1 MKPPIRASIVF
12 ALCLGMSLIVL
23 SIATSYGTINSLISE
38 AQQETAAQQKA
49 MLLEQVVSEF
59 KTAEFLQQRYLL
71 GNAVADLAAYQQAR
85 AALQQAVLRVPAA
98 QVAAGGR
105 QDWRALENAIARRI
119 ELMEQAVMARQQVGL
134 EAATAMVGSALNRQL
149 HDEIDRLASRIKTS
163 ETQAVERAKEETRQT
178 GQTVKWL
185 ILLGGLLSLG
195 VLAWAILMIIRSQ
208 AKYRR
213 MAEEFS
219 DSEIMS
225 RAVTESMAEGVVTVN
240 QDGII
245 VNANSAAPHLFGYS
259 VEGLVGRNVATLLP
273 KRYQMG
279 FAEFFGALASRPHGF
294 RESDTKILGLRRDG
308 TEFSVNASFG
318 DVRVGGRRLFTVT
331 LRDMTESNRISEAL
345 RNSKAQLRQ
354 LRQLRQLTD
363 TVPVLIAYVDKQLR
377 VQFHNKAYEEMFG
390 LAWEQI
396 HHKTMREVMGLPLY
410 AQVEGHVR
418 QVLAGHSVRYEREQ
432 VSASGERRDY
442 AMTYS
447 PRYSENDEQ
456 NEIIGFFSMGNDITE
471 LKRMDRMKSE
481 FVSTVSHEL
490 RTPLTS
496 IRGSLGLVWG
506 GVTGELP
513 EKAKVLIGIAKNNC
527 ERLIRLI
534 NDILDIEKIESNQIR
549 LELQALELAP
559 LMEQVV
565 AANEG
570 FAAQHNVK
578 LQLHTT
584 NAPIWVH
591 VDSDRLIQV
600 VTNLLSNAIKFS
612 PAQGLVQ
619 IVVAGESGR
628 ARVEISDNGPGIPE
642 EFRHRIFRKFSQ
654 ADSSDTRQKG
664 GTGLGLNIS
673 KAILECMEGS
683 IGFTTESR
691 VGTTFFFELP
701 EWREAPPVTA
711 PIGLYAVTRPRILV
725 CEDDPDVAQ
734 LIGMMLDKGGFD
746 ADMAHTAAQVRE
758 GLKMASYA
766 AMTLDVKLPYENGLK
781 LIRELRQ
788 EKRTADLPI
797 LVLSV
802 TAEESRLHADHHALA
817 ISDWLEKPLDEQR
830 LLECLRRAI
839 KNSRA
844 SERAESV

>member
-1 MKPPIRASIVF
+1 MKPPFRASIIF
-12 ALCLGMSLIVL
+12 ALCLGLCLIVL
-23 SIATSYGTINSLISE
+23 SIATSYSTINSLISDAE
-38 AQQETAAQQKA
+38 QETAAQQKT
-49 MLLEQVVSEF
+49 MLFEQVISEF

-71 GNAVADLAAYQQAR
+71 GNTEPDLASYQQAR
-85 AALQQAVLRVPAA
+85 AGLQQGLLRMPAA
-98 QVAAGGR
+98 PAVAGGR
-105 QDWRALENAIARRI
+105 QDWRALESAIARRL
-119 ELMEQAVMARQQVGL
+119 ELMDQAVMARQQAGL
-134 EAATAMVGSALNRQL
+134 QAASALVGSELNRQL
-149 HDEIDRLASRIKTS
+149 HDEIDGLVSRIKTS
-163 ETQAVERAKEETRQT
+163 ETQVFESSKEETRQT
-178 GQTVKWL
+178 GQTVKRL
-185 ILLGGLLSLG
+185 ILLGGLLSFG
-195 VLAWAILMIIRSQ
+195 VLAWAILMLIRSQ

-213 MAEEFS
+213 MAEKFS
-219 DSEIMS
+219 ESEIMS
-225 RAVTESMAEGVVTVN
+225 HAVTQSMAEGVVTAS
-240 QDGII
+240 QDGVI
-245 VNANSAAPHLFGYS
+245 VNANSAASHLFGYS

-273 KRYQMG
+273 TRYQMG
-279 FAEFFGALASRPHGF
+279 FTEFFGALASRPAGF

-318 DVRVGGRRLFTVT
+318 DVSVGGRRLFTAT

-354 LRQLRQLTD
+354 LRQLRHLTD
-363 TVPVLIAYVDKQLR
+363 TVPVLIAYIDKQQR
-377 VQFHNKAYEEMFG
+377 FQFHNHAYEEAFG
-390 LAWEQI
+390 MAWEQI
-396 HHKTMREVMGLPLY
+396 HHKTMREVMGLALY
-410 AQVEGHVR
+410 AQVEKQVR
-418 QVLAGHSVRYEREQ
+418 RVLAGHSVRYEREQ

-447 PRYSENDEQ
+447 PRYGENDEQ
-456 NEIIGFFSMGNDITE
+456 DEIIGFFSTGNDITE
-471 LKRMDRMKSE
+471 LKRMNRMKSE

-534 NDILDIEKIESNQIR
+534 NDILDIEKIESSQIR

-559 LMEQVV
+559 LMEQVM

-578 LQLHTT
+578 LQLLTT
-584 NAPIWVH
+584 NTPIWVH
-591 VDSDRLIQV
+591 VDSDRLIQAA
-600 VTNLLSNAIKFS
+600 TNLLSNAIKFS

-619 IVVAGESGR
+619 IVVGSVSGR
-628 ARVEISDNGPGIPE
+628 ARVEISDKGPGIPE
-642 EFRHRIFRKFSQ
+642 EFRPRIFQKFSQ

-673 KAILECMEGS
+673 KAILEQMEGS
-683 IGFTTESR
+683 IGFKTESS

-711 PIGLYAVTRPRILV
+711 PMGLYAVTRPRILV
-725 CEDDPDVAQ
+725 YEDDPDVAQ

-746 ADMAHTAAQVRE
+746 ADMAHTVAQARDC
-758 GLKMASYA
+758 LKMASYA
-766 AMTLDVKLPYENGLK
+766 AMTVDVKLPHENGFD
-781 LIRELRQ
+781 LIQELRQ
-788 EKRTADLPI
+788 EKRTANLPV

-802 TAEESRLHADHHALA
+802 TVEELQLRGDHHALA

-830 LLECLRRAI
+830 LLQSLRRAI

-844 SERAESV
+844 SQGAELV

>member
-1 MKPPIRASIVF
+1 MKLPFRASIIF
-12 ALCLGMSLIVL
+12 ALCLGLSLIVL
-23 SIATSYGTINSLISE
+23 SVVTSCSTIDSLISE
-38 AQQETAAQQKA
+38 AQQETAAQQKS

-71 GNAVADLAAYQQAR
+71 GNTVADLAAYQQAR
-85 AALQQAVLRVPAA
+85 AALQQAMLRVPAA
-98 QVAAGGR
+98 QVVAEGR
-105 QDWRALENAIARRI
+105 PDWRALENAIARRI
-119 ELMEQAVMARQQVGL
+119 ELMEQAVMARRQAGL
-134 EAATAMVGSALNRQL
+134 EAATAVVGSALNRQL
-149 HDEIDRLASRIKTS
+149 HDEIDGLASRIKTR
-163 ETQAVERAKEETRQT
+163 ETQASERSKEETRQT
-178 GQTVKWL
+178 GQTVKRL
-185 ILLGGLLSLG
+185 ILLGSLLSLG

-213 MAEEFS
+213 MAEKFS
-219 DSEIMS
+219 ESEIMCH
-225 RAVTESMAEGVVTVN
+225 AVTGSMAEGVVTAN
-240 QDGII
+240 QDGVI

-279 FAEFFGALASRPHGF
+279 FAEFFGALASRPPGF
-294 RESDTKILGLRRDG
+294 REPDTKILGLRRDG

-318 DVRVGGRRLFTVT
+318 DVSVGGRRLFTAT

-363 TVPVLIAYVDKQLR
+363 TVPVLISYVDKQQR

-396 HHKTMREVMGLPLY
+396 HHKTMREVMGQALY
-410 AQVEGHVR
+410 VQIETHVR
-418 QVLAGHSVRYEREQ
+418 QVLAGHPVRYEREQ
-432 VSASGERRDY
+432 VCANGERRDY

-447 PRYSENDEQ
+447 PRHGENDEQ
-456 NEIIGFFSMGNDITE
+456 DEIIGFFSMGNDITE
-471 LKRMDRMKSE
+471 LKRMDRVKSE

-513 EKAKVLIGIAKNNC
+513 EKAKGLIGIAKNNC

-534 NDILDIEKIESNQIR
+534 NDILDIEKIESSQLR

-570 FAAQHNVK
+570 FATQHNVK

-584 NAPIWVH
+584 SAPIWVH

-612 PAQGLVQ
+612 PEQGLVQ
-619 IVVAGESGR
+619 IVVAGKPGR
-628 ARVEISDNGPGIPE
+628 ARVEISDKGPGIPE
-642 EFRHRIFRKFSQ
+642 EFRHRIFQKFSQ

-673 KAILECMEGS
+673 KAILECMDGS
-683 IGFTTESR
+683 IGFTTESS

-711 PIGLYAVTRPRILV
+711 PMGLYAVTRPRILV

-746 ADMAHTAAQVRE
+746 ADMAHTAAQARNC
-758 GLKMASYA
+758 LHMASYA
-766 AMTLDVKLPYENGLK
+766 AMTVDIKLPYENGLK

-788 EKRTADLPI
+788 EKRTADLPV

-802 TAEESRLHADHHALA
+802 TAEEARLHADHHALA
-817 ISDWLEKPLDEQR
+817 ISGWLEKPLDEQR

-844 SERAESV
+844 SQGAELV